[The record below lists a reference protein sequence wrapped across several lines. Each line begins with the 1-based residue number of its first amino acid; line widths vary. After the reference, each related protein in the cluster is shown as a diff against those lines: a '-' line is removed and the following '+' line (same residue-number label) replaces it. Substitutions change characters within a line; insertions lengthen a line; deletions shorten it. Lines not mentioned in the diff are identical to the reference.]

1 MLKKQNECLKMNFE
15 FYLPV
20 KLIAG
25 EGSALR
31 VAEFAKKSDA
41 ARVLIITGKHVSASA
56 GFQDFIRSLKDAKL
70 PFEVYRDT
78 LPEPPAAF
86 VDALADY
93 LRKEPFDLVAA
104 VGGGSVMDTAKAACM
119 LKTNPGSVKEYLFG
133 GNRTIQS
140 QPLPLVCIPT
150 TAGSGSEVTA
160 SSVIFDPEKKIK
172 LSVTHPSL
180 IPKAAILDPLL
191 QLDMPPSVTAGTGMD
206 ALTHAIEAFTSRDAS
221 PVSDMYAKTAIRMIG
236 RALPQVMRNPG
247 DANSRMEMSLASTLA
262 AAAFVNGGLGAVHGI
277 SQSMGG
283 VAHTPHGVSNA
294 ILLPEVMSVNR
305 KGNTEK
311 FAQIAALLGQDT
323 AGMDEETA
331 SLTAVDAVV
340 RMNRTVGIPHG
351 TSEIGVTK
359 AMFPQIIDGT
369 MGYRLLWMN
378 PVSITPDV
386 VEHIL
391 EATY

>member
-1 MLKKQNECLKMNFE
+1 MKVNFE
-15 FYLPV
+15 FYSPA

-31 VAEFAKKSDA
+31 VAELAKESDA
-41 ARVLIITGKHVSASA
+41 ARVLIITGKHVSASP
-56 GFQDFIRSLKDAKL
+56 GFQNFIRGLKDAKL

-78 LPEPPAAF
+78 LPEPPAAS

-93 LRKEPFDLVAA
+93 LRKEPFDLVVA
-104 VGGGSVMDTAKAACM
+104 VGGGSVMDTAKAVCM

-133 GNRTIQS
+133 GGRIIRS

-180 IPKAAILDPLL
+180 IPQTAILDPLL

-206 ALTHAIEAFTSRDAS
+206 ALTHAIEAFTSRHAS
-221 PVSDMYAKTAIRMIG
+221 PVSDMYAKTAIRIIG
-236 RALPQVMRNPG
+236 RTLPEVMRNLG
-247 DANSRMEMSLASTLA
+247 DADSRLQMSLASTLA
-262 AAAFVNGGLGAVHGI
+262 AAAFVNGGLGVVHGI

-294 ILLPEVMSVNR
+294 ILLPEVMALNR
-305 KGNTEK
+305 KGGRKK

-331 SLTAVDAVV
+331 SLAAVDAVAH
-340 RMNRTVGIPHG
+340 MNRTVGIPRG

-359 AMFPQIIDGT
+359 DMFPQIVNGT

-378 PVSITPDV
+378 PVSVTPDM
-386 VEHIL
+386 VEHVL
-391 EATY
+391 EATF